1 MVSLVQTVRKTLD
14 ALISLLMH
22 PIEQE
27 DLQKS
32 KQAAVSAVGLVA
44 LPGFGLLI
52 RDGGGAGGERLIAS
66 VVIILVWMVFT
77 GVLVRPERRKL
88 ELARNL
94 GLVSIWIVLT
104 QVLVMGAG
112 ILYDDP
118 FGAGIRF
125 LIVCFLLGVLVPTHL
140 LRGTSLRTAVKL
152 ILPLWLTTGILA
164 WRIIY

>member
-1 MVSLVQTVRKTLD
+1 MVSLARTVRKTLD

-32 KQAAVSAVGLVA
+32 KRAAVSAVGLVA

-52 RDGGGAGGERLIAS
+52 RDGGGAGGERLITS
-66 VVIILVWMVFT
+66 VVIILVWTLFT

-112 ILYDDP
+112 VLYDDP
-118 FGAGIRF
+118 LGAGIRF
-125 LIVCFLLGVLVPTHL
+125 LIVCVLLGVLVPTHIF
-140 LRGTSLRTAVKL
+140 RGQASA
-152 ILPLWLTTGILA
+152 PP
-164 WRIIY
+164 